1 MVINIKE
8 DCKNNVIKNLL
19 SNQKGMAL
27 LTTLIF
33 VFVLVTFGVSLLI
46 MTSNDTKLSTLQR
59 DSTKAFYV
67 AEAGIEDARY
77 QLGQSWDNWKDPTKF
92 PQTPFGSGT
101 FDAEVI
107 DNDDGD
113 SDITNDLDGKV
124 VITSTGIVDNHR
136 RVIEV
141 VVGELTAHPIF
152 EYAIAGK
159 GLVKLED
166 AVSKVEGDIYCEGD
180 IVNEGVTVE
189 GTGITTGTV
198 TGDEYFTSGTQEGPE
213 YLIDFPTLDLD
224 YYRSEAQENGLVV
237 TGNLNIEN
245 EVYNIDGRIIYVE
258 GNVKFFNSTIIGPGT
273 IVAEGWIKL
282 VENSVC
288 GTSKD
293 TGVGL
298 FSNSTNSTEEEPAI
312 KIDTDSD
319 VYGVIFAPQGY
330 IKVETDSGVYGSV
343 IGGAGSE
350 ISVKM
355 ETGSGVFYY
364 DASSYIDLPH
374 GDPVPT
380 LVSWREM

>member
-1 MVINIKE
+1 MVINIK
-8 DCKNNVIKNLL
+8 KNNKNYRIKNLL
-19 SNQKGMAL
+19 TSQKGMAL

-33 VFVLVTFGVSLLI
+33 VFLLVTFGVALLT
-46 MTSNDTKLSTLQR
+46 MTSNDIKLSALQS

-67 AEAGIEDARY
+67 AEAGVEDARY

-92 PQTPFGSGT
+92 PNTPFGSGT
-101 FDAEVI
+101 FDVEVT

-113 SDITNDLDGKV
+113 DDLTVDADGKV
-124 VITSTGIVDNHR
+124 VIMSTGTVGTAK

-141 VVGELTAHPIF
+141 VVGKLTAHPIF

-166 AVSKVEGDIYCEGD
+166 TETTIEGDVYCEGD
-180 IVNEGVTVE
+180 IENQGVTVE
-189 GTGITTGTV
+189 GTGIATGTV
-198 TGDEYFTSGTQEGPE
+198 NGDEYFTSGTQEGPE
-213 YLIDFPTLDLD
+213 YVIDFPTLDLD
-224 YYRSEAQENGLVV
+224 YYK
-237 TGNLNIEN
+237 LNATQIIFGDLN
-245 EVYNIDGRIIYVE
+245 VQDDSNYQLNNDIIYVT
-258 GNVKFFNSTIIGPGT
+258 GNVKFSNSTIIGPGT
-273 IVAEGWIKL
+273 IVAEGWIRL
-282 VENSVC
+282 EENSVC

-330 IKVETDSGVYGSV
+330 VKVETYSGVYGSV

-350 ISVKM
+350 NSVRI
-355 ETGSGVFYY
+355 ETGAGVFHY
-364 DASSYIDLPH
+364 DTTSYIDLPP

>member
-1 MVINIKE
+1 MKKENNKIKE
-8 DCKNNVIKNLL
+8 YRIKDLFL
-19 SNQKGMAL
+19 NQKGMVL

-33 VFVLVTFGVSLLI
+33 VFVLVTFGLSLLI

-59 DSTKAFYV
+59 DSTKAFYI
-67 AEAGIEDARY
+67 AEAGVEDARY
-77 QLGQSWDNWKDPTKF
+77 QLGQSWDYWKDPTKF
-92 PQTPFGSGT
+92 PQKSLGSGT

-113 SDITNDLDGKV
+113 DDLTVDTDGKV

-141 VVGELTAHPIF
+141 VVGELTANPIF
-152 EYAIAGK
+152 EYAIAGI

-180 IVNEGVTVE
+180 IVNNEGVTVE
-189 GTGITTGTV
+189 GTGIATGTV
-198 TGDEYFTSGTQEGPE
+198 TGDEHFTSGTQEGPE

-224 YYRSEAQENGLVV
+224 YYKSNATPPIIHGDLVV
-237 TGNLNIEN
+237 EGNNN
-245 EVYNIDGRIIYVE
+245 YQVNGIIYVE
-258 GNVKFFNSTIIGPGT
+258 GNVKFSNSTIIGPGT

-282 VENSVC
+282 EENSVC
-288 GTSKD
+288 GNSYD

-350 ISVKM
+350 ISVRI

-380 LVSWREM
+380 LVSWREEM